1 MVAME
6 LIAAQA
12 KAEKAKRILASR
24 RMLNFTEF
32 TFPRYIADPFHIS
45 LAAALDEVVD
55 GKVHRLMVFA
65 PPQHGKSELVS
76 TRLPPYWLG
85 KNPDLPV
92 ILTSYGGALA
102 FRNSRAARGVVED
115 PSYGQIFSDIR
126 TDPLSRA
133 VDRWKIDKNRGFV
146 VAAGVG
152 GPITGHGAGIGIIDD
167 PVQSW
172 AQAQSATFRD
182 SVWEWY
188 QGTFRTRIWENGSI
202 VLIMTRWHQDDLAGR
217 LLIEQKDEWKVLHY
231 PAICDDPETD
241 PLGREEGEPLS
252 PSRYSIKELKKI
264 QSDVG
269 PSVWT
274 AEYQGRPAPPEG
286 AFFRVDLINWVQS
299 PPENPERV
307 VRYWDLAA
315 TEAKMGRNPD
325 YTVGALWSK
334 DKQMYTFRDIVRG
347 QWRPADVESQV
358 LQTAIMDHRKFGS
371 KLTIVIEEEPGA
383 SGKHLVDHY
392 TSLLAG
398 FNVKAERSSGSK
410 PVRAQPLSAQV
421 EAGHVQWVVAPWNND
436 AMTEFRFFPVGLKDD
451 IVDSSAGSFN
461 ELAQGPRWKKIG
473 FLKLGMRR
481 DAEEENFTNEAD

>member
-1 MVAME
+1 MALSDTVVV
-6 LIAAQA
+6 QA
-12 KAEKAKRILASR
+12 KAEKARRILATR
-24 RMLNFTEF
+24 KLLRFTEF

-45 LAAALDEVVD
+45 LASALDRVVD
-55 GKVHRLMVFA
+55 GEIQRLMVFA
-65 PPQHGKSELVS
+65 PPQHGKSEQVS

-85 KNPDLPV
+85 KHPDLPI

-102 FRNSRAARGVVED
+102 FRNSRAARGVMED
-115 PSYGQIFSDIR
+115 PSYAQIFPNVR
-126 TDPLSRA
+126 TDPNSRA
-133 VDRWKIDKNRGFV
+133 VDRWKIDKHRGFV

-172 AQAQSATFRD
+172 AQAQSKTFRD

-188 QGTFRTRIWENGSI
+188 QGTFRTRIWEGGAI

-217 LLIEQKDEWKVLHY
+217 LLMEHGEDWTVLHY
-231 PAICDDPETD
+231 PAICDDPDTD
-241 PLGREEGEPLS
+241 PLGRKEGEPLS
-252 PSRYSIKELKKI
+252 PSRYSFEELMRI
-264 QSDVG
+264 RDDVG

-286 AFFRVDLINWVQS
+286 AFFRVDKINWIVS
-299 PPENPERV
+299 PPEKPKQV

-315 TEAKMGRNPD
+315 TERKMGRNPD
-325 YTVGALWSK
+325 YTVGSLWSK
-334 DKQMYTFRDIVRG
+334 DGNMFTFRDLVRG
-347 QWRPADVESQV
+347 QWRPSDVEAQV
-358 LQTAIMDHRKFGS
+358 LQTAIMDKRTYGDS
-371 KLTIVIEEEPGA
+371 LTIVLEEEPGA
-383 SGKHLVDHY
+383 AGKHLVDHY

-398 FNVKAERSSGSK
+398 FNVKSERASGSK

-421 EAGHVQWVVAPWNND
+421 EADHVQWVIAPWNND

-451 IVDSSAGSFN
+451 IVDSSAGAFN

-473 FLKLGMRR
+473 FLSLGKKY
-481 DAEEENFTNEAD
+481 AEEENSTSETV

>member
-1 MVAME
+1 MTVS
-6 LIAAQA
+6 LLAAQA

-32 TFPRYIADPFHIS
+32 TFPRYIADPFHVS
-45 LAAALDEVVD
+45 LAEALDDIVH
-55 GKVHRLMVFA
+55 GRLHRLMVFA

-76 TRLPPYWLG
+76 TRLPAFWLG
-85 KNPDLPV
+85 HHPDLPV

-102 FRNSRAARGVVED
+102 FRNSRAARGVMED
-115 PSYGQIFSDIR
+115 PTYGQIFANIR
-126 TDPLSRA
+126 TDPNSRA
-133 VDRWKIDKNRGFV
+133 VDRWKVDKYRGFV

-172 AQAQSATFRD
+172 AQAQSSTFRD

-188 QGTFRTRIWENGSI
+188 QGTFRTRIWEDGAI

-217 LLIEQKDEWKVLHY
+217 LLMEQRDDWHVLHY
-231 PAICDDPETD
+231 PAVCDDWETD
-241 PLGREEGEPLS
+241 PLGRKEGEPLS
-252 PSRYSIKELKKI
+252 PSRYSSKELKKI
-264 QSDVG
+264 QIDVG

-286 AFFRVDLINWVQS
+286 AFFRVDKINWIQS
-299 PPENPERV
+299 PPENSKAV

-325 YTVGALWSK
+325 YTVGSLWSK
-334 DKQMYTFRDIVRG
+334 DGDLFTFRDLVRG

-358 LQTAIMDHRKFGS
+358 LQTAIMDHREYGS

-383 SGKHLVDHY
+383 AGKHLIAHY

-398 FNVKAERSSGSK
+398 FNVKGERSSGSK

-421 EAGHVQWVVAPWNND
+421 EADHVQWVVAPWNND

-451 IVDSSAGSFN
+451 IVDSSAGAFN
-461 ELAQGPRWKKIG
+461 ELAQGPRWKKIP
-473 FLKLGMRR
+473 FLSLGMKSH
-481 DAEEENFTNEAD
+481 AEEESSTS